1 MTNDAAIR
9 RDEDENRA
17 VADASIGGGTARRMR
32 VEAKQP
38 SLRRRLI
45 LADIGALMVGVAS
58 AFAVQAVAKP
68 VPLVVASNHVLLVI
82 ASLPGFAIGAGF
94 NRLYLARANER
105 RLEEA
110 SNVLKAIGVGV
121 SWMLI
126 ISFAVQYGELS
137 RLWVATTAVS
147 TTVAILIERRI
158 ARSMF
163 RRLRQQGRLR
173 RRIIIVGTDTHALNL
188 LRTYERDPALGYEV
202 VGFAGAGEADAL
214 DGNEI
219 LGTIDELSDLLE
231 RHDAVGV
238 VVSLASVASEDV
250 NLLTRR
256 LTDDGF
262 HVALSSS
269 LPRHRRHPTP
279 TPVTRRPHHDLRR
292 ARRPQRMACRG
303 ETMLRS
309 VPRSHRD
316 GVDAANPDRRRP
328 RHCLFLTRPRVLS
341 SNPSW

>member
-9 RDEDENRA
+9 RDEDESRA

-173 RRIIIVGTDTHALNL
+173 RRIIIVGTDTHALN
-188 LRTYERDPALGYEV
+188 
-202 VGFAGAGEADAL
+202 
-214 DGNEI
+214 
-219 LGTIDELSDLLE
+219 
-231 RHDAVGV
+231 
-238 VVSLASVASEDV
+238 
-250 NLLTRR
+250 
-256 LTDDGF
+256 
-262 HVALSSS
+262 
-269 LPRHRRHPTP
+269 
-279 TPVTRRPHHDLRR
+279 
-292 ARRPQRMACRG
+292 
-303 ETMLRS
+303 
-309 VPRSHRD
+309 
-316 GVDAANPDRRRP
+316 
-328 RHCLFLTRPRVLS
+328 
-341 SNPSW
+341 